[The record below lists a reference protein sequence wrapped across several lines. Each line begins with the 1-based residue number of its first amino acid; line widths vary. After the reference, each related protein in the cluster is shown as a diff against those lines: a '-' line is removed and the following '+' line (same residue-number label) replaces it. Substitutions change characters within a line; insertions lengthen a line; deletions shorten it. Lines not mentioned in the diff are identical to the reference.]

1 MAKDI
6 HKMLG
11 EERIGRLL
19 LSLSLPATIGM
30 LVQAMYN
37 FVDTIYVGRGVG
49 SMGIAGISISFPV
62 QIFVMAFAQMFGIG
76 GASVI
81 SRALG
86 EKNHEKARRAAGNV
100 MAFSIAFGL
109 AMTLLGYFFIDQLL
123 IMLGASEAIIP
134 YAREYLSIILL
145 GSAFFSFGMAMS
157 HVIRAEGKPK
167 IAMAAMLISA
177 VLNIILDPIFIFTLN
192 MGIRGAALATVLSQA
207 ITSIYILFY
216 FTSGKSLLRISLASL
231 IPEWTILKETV
242 SVGLSAFSRQ
252 VAGSVLAVVMN
263 NSLVFYGGDIAVAVY
278 GIINRLLMVFIMPMF
293 GVNQGFLPI
302 VGYNYGAKKMRR
314 ARESV
319 KLASAVTTL
328 IALFSA
334 IIMFFFARQLISI
347 FSDEIELIEP
357 TISALRIVI
366 LAIPTIGIQVIA
378 SGMFQALGK
387 AIPALF
393 LSLLRQIIIL
403 IPLILVIPRF
413 LGINGIWISFPLAD
427 LIAFAISLVFYLR
440 ELKTFRSSE
449 LSAEVGTTDVA

>member
-11 EERIGRLL
+11 EQKIGRLL

-37 FVDTIYVGRGVG
+37 FVDTIFVGRGVG
-49 SMGIAGISISFPV
+49 SMGIAGISISLPV

-86 EKNHEKARRAAGNV
+86 EKNHEKAKRAAGNV

-109 AMTLLGYFFIDQLL
+109 AMTLLGYFFLDRLL
-123 IMLGASEAIIP
+123 IMLGASEAITP
-134 YAREYLSIILL
+134 YAREYLGIILL
-145 GSAFFSFGMAMS
+145 GSVFFSFGMAMN
-157 HVIRAEGKPK
+157 HVVRAEGKPK

-177 VLNIILDPIFIFTLN
+177 VLNIILDPIFIFSLN
-192 MGIRGAALATVLSQA
+192 MGIWGAALATVLSQA
-207 ITSIYILFY
+207 ATSIYVLFY
-216 FTSGKSLLRISLASL
+216 FLSGKSLLRVSLRSL
-231 IPEWTILKETV
+231 IPEWKIMRETV

-252 VAGSVLAVVMN
+252 VAGSLLAVVLN

-278 GIINRLLMVFIMPMF
+278 GVINRLLMVFIMPMF

-302 VGYNYGAKKMRR
+302 VGYNYGARKMRR

-319 KLASAVTTL
+319 KLASTVTTL

-334 IIMFFFARQLISI
+334 IIMFLFARQLISI
-347 FSDEIELIEP
+347 FTDETELIEP
-357 TISALRIVI
+357 AIFALRIVI
-366 LAIPTIGIQVIA
+366 LAIPTIGVQVIA

-387 AIPALF
+387 AVPALF

-403 IPLILVIPRF
+403 IPLILVVPRF
-413 LGINGIWISFPLAD
+413 LGIDGIWISFPLAD
-427 LIAFAISLVFYLR
+427 LISFAISVVFYLR
-440 ELKTFRSSE
+440 ELKIFRSSE
-449 LSAEVGTTDVA
+449 LDVKAGTTDVA

>member
-11 EERIGRLL
+11 EEKIGRLL

-37 FVDTIYVGRGVG
+37 FVDTIFVGKGVG
-49 SMGIAGISISFPV
+49 SMGIAGISISLPV

-81 SRALG
+81 SRSLG
-86 EKNHEKARRAAGNV
+86 ERDHKKARRAAGNV
-100 MAFSIAFGL
+100 MVFSVAFGL
-109 AMTLLGYFFIDQLL
+109 VMTLLGQFFLDQLL

-134 YAREYLSIILL
+134 YAREYLGIILL
-145 GSAFFSFGMAMS
+145 GSAFFSFGMAMN
-157 HVIRAEGKPK
+157 HVVRAEGKPK

-177 VLNIILDPIFIFTLN
+177 VLNIILDPIFIFSLN
-192 MGIRGAALATVLSQA
+192 LGIWGAALATVLSQA
-207 ITSIYILFY
+207 ATSIYVLFY
-216 FTSGKSLLRISLASL
+216 FLSGKSLLRISLRSL
-231 IPEWTILKETV
+231 IPEWRIMRETV

-252 VAGSVLAVVMN
+252 VAGSLLAVVLN

-278 GIINRLLMVFIMPMF
+278 GVINRLLMVFIMPMF

-302 VGYNYGAKKMRR
+302 VGYNYGARKMRR

-319 KLASAVTTL
+319 KLASAVTTM
-328 IALFSA
+328 IALFSS
-334 IIMFFFARQLISI
+334 IVMFLFARQLISI
-347 FSDEIELIEP
+347 FTDETELIES
-357 TISALRIVI
+357 TIYALRIVI
-366 LAIPTIGIQVIA
+366 LATPTIGVQVIA

-387 AIPALF
+387 ALPALF

-440 ELKTFRSSE
+440 ELKIFRSGE
-449 LSAEVGTTDVA
+449 LNVEEE

>member
-37 FVDTIYVGRGVG
+37 FVDTIFVGRGVG
-49 SMGIAGISISFPV
+49 SMGIAGISISLPV

-86 EKNHEKARRAAGNV
+86 ERDHEKARRAAGNV
-100 MAFSIAFGL
+100 MVFSLAFGL
-109 AMTLLGYFFIDQLL
+109 VMTLLGQFFLDQLL

-134 YAREYLSIILL
+134 YAREYLGIILL
-145 GSAFFSFGMAMS
+145 GSAFFSFGMAMN
-157 HVIRAEGKPK
+157 HVVRAEGKPK

-177 VLNIILDPIFIFTLN
+177 VLNIILDPIFIFSLN
-192 MGIRGAALATVLSQA
+192 MGIWGAALATVLSQA
-207 ITSIYILFY
+207 ATSIYVLFY
-216 FTSGKSLLRISLASL
+216 FLSGKSLLRISLRSL
-231 IPEWTILKETV
+231 IPEWRIMRETV

-252 VAGSVLAVVMN
+252 VAGSLLAVVLN

-278 GIINRLLMVFIMPMF
+278 GVINRLLMVFIMPMF

-302 VGYNYGAKKMRR
+302 VGYNYGARKMRR

-319 KLASAVTTL
+319 KLASAVTTM
-328 IALFSA
+328 IALFSS
-334 IIMFFFARQLISI
+334 IVMFLFARQLISI
-347 FSDEIELIEP
+347 FTDETELIES
-357 TISALRIVI
+357 TIYALRIVI
-366 LAIPTIGIQVIA
+366 LATPTIGVQVIA

-387 AIPALF
+387 ALPALF

-440 ELKTFRSSE
+440 ELKIFHSGE
-449 LSAEVGTTDVA
+449 LNVEEE

>member
-11 EERIGRLL
+11 EEKIGRLL
-19 LSLSLPATIGM
+19 LNLSLPATIGM

-37 FVDTIYVGRGVG
+37 FVDTIFVGKGVG
-49 SMGIAGISISFPV
+49 SMGIAGISISLPV

-81 SRALG
+81 SRSLG
-86 EKNHEKARRAAGNV
+86 ERDHKKARRAAGNV
-100 MAFSIAFGL
+100 MVFSVAFGL
-109 AMTLLGYFFIDQLL
+109 VMTLLGQFFLDQLL

-134 YAREYLSIILL
+134 YAREYLGIILL
-145 GSAFFSFGMAMS
+145 GSAFFSFGMAMN
-157 HVIRAEGKPK
+157 HVVRAEGKPK

-177 VLNIILDPIFIFTLN
+177 ILNIILDPIFIFSLN
-192 MGIRGAALATVLSQA
+192 LGIWGAALATVLSQA
-207 ITSIYILFY
+207 ATSIYVLFY
-216 FTSGKSLLRISLASL
+216 FLSGKSLLRISLRSL
-231 IPEWTILKETV
+231 IPEWRIMRETV

-252 VAGSVLAVVMN
+252 VAGSLLAVVLN

-278 GIINRLLMVFIMPMF
+278 GVINRLLMVFIMPMF

-302 VGYNYGAKKMRR
+302 VGYNYGARKMRR

-319 KLASAVTTL
+319 KLASAVTTV
-328 IALFSA
+328 IALFSS
-334 IIMFFFARQLISI
+334 IVMFLFARQLISI
-347 FSDEIELIEP
+347 FTDETELIES
-357 TISALRIVI
+357 TIYALRIVI
-366 LAIPTIGIQVIA
+366 LATPTIGVQVIA

-387 AIPALF
+387 ALPALF

-440 ELKTFRSSE
+440 ELKIFRSGE
-449 LSAEVGTTDVA
+449 LNVEEE

>member
-319 KLASAVTTL
+319 KLASTVTTL

-347 FSDEIELIEP
+347 FTDEIELIEP

-440 ELKTFRSSE
+440 ELKIFRSSE
-449 LSAEVGTTDVA
+449 LSAEAGTTDVA

>member
-123 IMLGASEAIIP
+123 ILLGASEAIIP

-216 FTSGKSLLRISLASL
+216 FISGKSLLRISLASL
-231 IPEWTILKETV
+231 LPEWTILKGTV

-252 VAGSVLAVVMN
+252 VAGSLLAVVLN

-278 GIINRLLMVFIMPMF
+278 GVINRLLMVFIMPMF

-347 FSDEIELIEP
+347 FTDEIELIEP

-440 ELKTFRSSE
+440 ELKIFRSSE
-449 LSAEVGTTDVA
+449 LSAEAGTTDVA

>member
-11 EERIGRLL
+11 EEKIGRLL
-19 LSLSLPATIGM
+19 LNLSLPATIGM

-37 FVDTIYVGRGVG
+37 FVDTIFVGKGVG
-49 SMGIAGISISFPV
+49 SMGIAGISISLPV

-81 SRALG
+81 SRSLG
-86 EKNHEKARRAAGNV
+86 ERDHKKARRAAGNV
-100 MAFSIAFGL
+100 MVFSVAFGL
-109 AMTLLGYFFIDQLL
+109 VMTLLGQFFLDQLL

-134 YAREYLSIILL
+134 YAREYLGIILL
-145 GSAFFSFGMAMS
+145 GSAFFSFGMAMN
-157 HVIRAEGKPK
+157 HVVRAEGKPK

-177 VLNIILDPIFIFTLN
+177 ILNIILDPIFIFSLN
-192 MGIRGAALATVLSQA
+192 LGIWGAALATVLSQA
-207 ITSIYILFY
+207 ATSIYVLFY
-216 FTSGKSLLRISLASL
+216 FLSGKSLLRISLRSL
-231 IPEWTILKETV
+231 IPEWRIMRETV

-252 VAGSVLAVVMN
+252 VAGSLLAVVLN

-278 GIINRLLMVFIMPMF
+278 GVINRLLMVFIMPMF

-302 VGYNYGAKKMRR
+302 VGYNYGARKMRR

-319 KLASAVTTL
+319 KLASAVTTM
-328 IALFSA
+328 IALFSS
-334 IIMFFFARQLISI
+334 IVMFLFARQLISI
-347 FSDEIELIEP
+347 FTDETELIES
-357 TISALRIVI
+357 TIYALRIVI
-366 LAIPTIGIQVIA
+366 LATPTIGVQVIA

-387 AIPALF
+387 ALPALF

-440 ELKTFRSSE
+440 ELKIFRSGE
-449 LSAEVGTTDVA
+449 LNVEEE

>member
-11 EERIGRLL
+11 EEKIGRLL
-19 LSLSLPATIGM
+19 LNLSLPATIGM

-37 FVDTIYVGRGVG
+37 FVDTIFVGRGVG
-49 SMGIAGISISFPV
+49 SMGIAGISISLPV

-81 SRALG
+81 SRSLG
-86 EKNHEKARRAAGNV
+86 ERDHKKARRAAGNV
-100 MAFSIAFGL
+100 MVFSVAFGL
-109 AMTLLGYFFIDQLL
+109 VMTLLGQFFLDQLL

-134 YAREYLSIILL
+134 YAREYLGIILL
-145 GSAFFSFGMAMS
+145 GSAFFSFGMAMN
-157 HVIRAEGKPK
+157 HVVRAEGKPK

-177 VLNIILDPIFIFTLN
+177 VLNIILDPIFIFSLN
-192 MGIRGAALATVLSQA
+192 MGIWGAALATVLSQA
-207 ITSIYILFY
+207 ATSIYVLFY
-216 FTSGKSLLRISLASL
+216 FLSGKSLLRVSLRSL
-231 IPEWTILKETV
+231 IPEWRIMRETV

-252 VAGSVLAVVMN
+252 VAGSLLAVVLN

-278 GIINRLLMVFIMPMF
+278 GVINRLLMVFIMPMF

-302 VGYNYGAKKMRR
+302 VGYNYGARKMRR

-319 KLASAVTTL
+319 KLASAVTTV
-328 IALFSA
+328 IALFSS
-334 IIMFFFARQLISI
+334 IVMFLFARQLISI
-347 FSDEIELIEP
+347 FTDETELIES
-357 TISALRIVI
+357 TIYALRIVI
-366 LAIPTIGIQVIA
+366 LATPTIGVQVIA

-387 AIPALF
+387 ALPALF

-440 ELKTFRSSE
+440 ELKIFRSGE
-449 LSAEVGTTDVA
+449 LNVEEE

>member
-1 MAKDI
+1 MERDI

-11 EERIGRLL
+11 EEKIGRLL

-37 FVDTIYVGRGVG
+37 FVDTIFVGRGVG

-123 IMLGASEAIIP
+123 IMLGASETIIP
-134 YAREYLSIILL
+134 YAREYLGIILL

-177 VLNIILDPIFIFTLN
+177 VLNIVLDLIFIFTLN

-207 ITSIYILFY
+207 ITSVYILFY
-216 FTSGKSLLRISLASL
+216 FTSGKSLLRVSLASL
-231 IPEWTILKETV
+231 LPEWRILKETV

-252 VAGSVLAVVMN
+252 VAGSLLAVVLN
-263 NSLVFYGGDIAVAVY
+263 NSLVFYGGDIAVAVF
-278 GIINRLLMVFIMPMF
+278 GVINRLLMVFIMPMF

-328 IALFSA
+328 IALFST

-347 FSDEIELIEP
+347 FTDEIELIEP
-357 TISALRIVI
+357 TIFALRIVV

-413 LGINGIWISFPLAD
+413 LGINGIWMSFPLAD

-440 ELKTFRSSE
+440 ELKIFRSSE
-449 LSAEVGTTDVA
+449 LSVEAGTTDVA

>member
-11 EERIGRLL
+11 EEKIGRLL
-19 LSLSLPATIGM
+19 LNLSLPATIGM

-37 FVDTIYVGRGVG
+37 FVDTIFVGKGVG
-49 SMGIAGISISFPV
+49 SMGIAGISISLPV

-81 SRALG
+81 SRSLG
-86 EKNHEKARRAAGNV
+86 ERDHKKARRAAGNV
-100 MAFSIAFGL
+100 MVFSVAFGL
-109 AMTLLGYFFIDQLL
+109 VMTLLGQFFLDQLL

-134 YAREYLSIILL
+134 YAREYLGIILL
-145 GSAFFSFGMAMS
+145 GSAFFSFGMAMN
-157 HVIRAEGKPK
+157 HVVRAEGKPK

-177 VLNIILDPIFIFTLN
+177 VLNIILDPIFIFSLN
-192 MGIRGAALATVLSQA
+192 LGIWGAALATVLSQA
-207 ITSIYILFY
+207 ATSIYVLFY
-216 FTSGKSLLRISLASL
+216 FLSGKSLLRVSLRSL
-231 IPEWTILKETV
+231 IPEWRIMRETV

-252 VAGSVLAVVMN
+252 VAGSLLAVVLN

-278 GIINRLLMVFIMPMF
+278 GVINRLLMVFIMPMF

-302 VGYNYGAKKMRR
+302 VGYNYGARKMRR

-319 KLASAVTTL
+319 KLASAVTTV
-328 IALFSA
+328 IALFSS
-334 IIMFFFARQLISI
+334 IVMFLFARQLISI
-347 FSDEIELIEP
+347 FTDETELIES
-357 TISALRIVI
+357 TIYALRIVI
-366 LAIPTIGIQVIA
+366 LATPTIGVQVIA

-387 AIPALF
+387 ALPALF

-440 ELKTFRSSE
+440 ELKIFRSGE
-449 LSAEVGTTDVA
+449 LNVEEE

>member
-37 FVDTIYVGRGVG
+37 FVDTIFVGRGVG

-86 EKNHEKARRAAGNV
+86 EKNQEKAKRAAGNV

-109 AMTLLGYFFIDQLL
+109 AMTLLGYFFLDQLL

-134 YAREYLSIILL
+134 YAREYLGIILL
-145 GSAFFSFGMAMS
+145 GSAFFSFGMAMN
-157 HVIRAEGKPK
+157 HVVRAEGKPK

-177 VLNIILDPIFIFTLN
+177 VLNIILDPIFIFSLN
-192 MGIRGAALATVLSQA
+192 MGTRGAALATVLSQA
-207 ITSIYILFY
+207 ITSIYILIY
-216 FTSGKSLLRISLASL
+216 FTSGKSLLRVSLRSL
-231 IPEWTILKETV
+231 IPEWRIMRETV

-252 VAGSVLAVVMN
+252 VAGSLLAVVLN
-263 NSLVFYGGDIAVAVY
+263 NSLAFYGGDIAVAVF
-278 GIINRLLMVFIMPMF
+278 GVINRLLMVFIMPMF

-302 VGYNYGAKKMRR
+302 VGYNYGARKMRR

-319 KLASAVTTL
+319 KLASTVTTL

-334 IIMFFFARQLISI
+334 IIMFLFARQLISI
-347 FSDEIELIEP
+347 FTDETELIEP
-357 TISALRIVI
+357 AIFALKIVI

-440 ELKTFRSSE
+440 ELKIFRSSE
-449 LSAEVGTTDVA
+449 LEVEEGATDIA

>member
-11 EERIGRLL
+11 EEKIGRLL

-37 FVDTIYVGRGVG
+37 FVDTIFVGRGVG
-49 SMGIAGISISFPV
+49 SMGIAGISISLPV

-86 EKNHEKARRAAGNV
+86 ERDHEKARRAAGNV
-100 MAFSIAFGL
+100 MVFSVAFGL
-109 AMTLLGYFFIDQLL
+109 VMTLLGQFFLDQLL

-134 YAREYLSIILL
+134 YAREYLGIILL
-145 GSAFFSFGMAMS
+145 GSAFFSFGMAMN
-157 HVIRAEGKPK
+157 HVVRAEGKPK

-177 VLNIILDPIFIFTLN
+177 VLNIILDPIFIFSLN
-192 MGIRGAALATVLSQA
+192 LGIWGAALATVLSQA
-207 ITSIYILFY
+207 ATSIYVLFY
-216 FTSGKSLLRISLASL
+216 FLSGKSLLRISLRSL
-231 IPEWTILKETV
+231 IPEWRIMRETV

-252 VAGSVLAVVMN
+252 VAGSLLAVVLN

-278 GIINRLLMVFIMPMF
+278 GVINRLLMVFIMPMF

-302 VGYNYGAKKMRR
+302 VGYNYGARKMRR

-319 KLASAVTTL
+319 KLASAVTTM
-328 IALFSA
+328 IALFSS
-334 IIMFFFARQLISI
+334 IVMFLFARQLISI
-347 FSDEIELIEP
+347 FTDETELIES
-357 TISALRIVI
+357 TIYALRIVI
-366 LAIPTIGIQVIA
+366 LATPTIGVQVIA

-387 AIPALF
+387 ALPALF

-440 ELKTFRSSE
+440 ELKIFHSGE
-449 LSAEVGTTDVA
+449 LNVEEE

>member
-11 EERIGRLL
+11 EEKIGRLL

-37 FVDTIYVGRGVG
+37 FVDTIFVGKGVG
-49 SMGIAGISISFPV
+49 SMGIAGISIALPV

-86 EKNHEKARRAAGNV
+86 ERDHEKARRAAGNV
-100 MAFSIAFGL
+100 MVFSLAFGL
-109 AMTLLGYFFIDQLL
+109 VMTLLGQFFLDQLL

-134 YAREYLSIILL
+134 YAREYLGIILL
-145 GSAFFSFGMAMS
+145 GSAFFSFGMAMN
-157 HVIRAEGKPK
+157 HVVRAEGKPK

-177 VLNIILDPIFIFTLN
+177 VLNIILDPIFIFSLN

-207 ITSIYILFY
+207 ATSIYVLFY
-216 FTSGKSLLRISLASL
+216 FLSGKSLLRVSLRSL
-231 IPEWTILKETV
+231 IPEWRIMRETV

-252 VAGSVLAVVMN
+252 VAGSVLAVVLN

-278 GIINRLLMVFIMPMF
+278 GVINRLLMVFIMPMF

-302 VGYNYGAKKMRR
+302 VGYNYGARKMRR

-319 KLASAVTTL
+319 KLASAVTTM
-328 IALFSA
+328 IALFSS
-334 IIMFFFARQLISI
+334 IVMFLFARQLISI
-347 FSDEIELIEP
+347 FTDETELIES
-357 TISALRIVI
+357 TIYALRIVI
-366 LAIPTIGIQVIA
+366 LATPTIGVQVIA

-387 AIPALF
+387 ALPALF

-440 ELKTFRSSE
+440 ELKIFRSGE
-449 LSAEVGTTDVA
+449 LNVEEE

>member
-1 MAKDI
+1 
-6 HKMLG
+6 
-11 EERIGRLL
+11 
-19 LSLSLPATIGM
+19 M

>member
-11 EERIGRLL
+11 EEKIGRLL

-37 FVDTIYVGRGVG
+37 FVDTIFVGRGVG
-49 SMGIAGISISFPV
+49 SMGIAGISISLPV

-81 SRALG
+81 SRSLG
-86 EKNHEKARRAAGNV
+86 ERDHKKARRAAGNV
-100 MAFSIAFGL
+100 MVFSVAFGL
-109 AMTLLGYFFIDQLL
+109 VMTLLGQFFLDQLL
-123 IMLGASEAIIP
+123 IVLGASEAIIP

-145 GSAFFSFGMAMS
+145 GSAFFSFGMAMN
-157 HVIRAEGKPK
+157 HVVRAEGKPK

-177 VLNIILDPIFIFTLN
+177 VLNIILDPIFIFSLN
-192 MGIRGAALATVLSQA
+192 LGIWGAALATVLSQA
-207 ITSIYILFY
+207 ATSIYVLFY
-216 FTSGKSLLRISLASL
+216 FLSGKSLLRVSLRSL
-231 IPEWTILKETV
+231 IPEWRIMRETV

-252 VAGSVLAVVMN
+252 VAGSLLAVVLN

-278 GIINRLLMVFIMPMF
+278 GVINRLLMVFIMPMF

-302 VGYNYGAKKMRR
+302 VGYNYGARKMRR

-319 KLASAVTTL
+319 KLASAVTTV
-328 IALFSA
+328 IALFSS
-334 IIMFFFARQLISI
+334 IVMFLFARQLISI
-347 FSDEIELIEP
+347 FTDETELIES
-357 TISALRIVI
+357 TIYALRIVI
-366 LAIPTIGIQVIA
+366 LATPTIGVQVIA

-387 AIPALF
+387 ALPALF

-440 ELKTFRSSE
+440 ELKIFRSGE
-449 LSAEVGTTDVA
+449 LNVEEE

>member
-11 EERIGRLL
+11 EEKIGRLL

-37 FVDTIYVGRGVG
+37 FVDTIFVGKGVG
-49 SMGIAGISISFPV
+49 SMGIAGISISLPV

-81 SRALG
+81 SRSLG
-86 EKNHEKARRAAGNV
+86 ERDHEKARRAAGNV
-100 MAFSIAFGL
+100 MVFSVAFGL
-109 AMTLLGYFFIDQLL
+109 VMTLLGQFFLDQLL

-134 YAREYLSIILL
+134 YAREYLGIILL
-145 GSAFFSFGMAMS
+145 GSAFFSFGMAMN
-157 HVIRAEGKPK
+157 HVVRAEGKPK

-177 VLNIILDPIFIFTLN
+177 VLNIILDPIFIFSLN
-192 MGIRGAALATVLSQA
+192 LGIWGAALATVLSQA
-207 ITSIYILFY
+207 ATSIYVLFY
-216 FTSGKSLLRISLASL
+216 FLSGKSLLRVSLRSL
-231 IPEWTILKETV
+231 IPEWRIMRETV

-252 VAGSVLAVVMN
+252 VAGSLLAVVLN

-278 GIINRLLMVFIMPMF
+278 GVINRLLMVFIMPMF

-302 VGYNYGAKKMRR
+302 VGYNYGARKMRR

-319 KLASAVTTL
+319 KLASAVTTM
-328 IALFSA
+328 IALFSS
-334 IIMFFFARQLISI
+334 IVMFLFARQLISI
-347 FSDEIELIEP
+347 FTDETELIES
-357 TISALRIVI
+357 TIYALRIVI
-366 LAIPTIGIQVIA
+366 LATPTIGVQVIA

-387 AIPALF
+387 ALPALF

-440 ELKTFRSSE
+440 ELKIFRSGE
-449 LSAEVGTTDVA
+449 LNVEEE

>member
-37 FVDTIYVGRGVG
+37 FVDTIFVGRGVG
-49 SMGIAGISISFPV
+49 SMGIAGISISLPV

-81 SRALG
+81 SRSLG
-86 EKNHEKARRAAGNV
+86 ERDHKKARRAAGNV
-100 MAFSIAFGL
+100 MVFSVAFGL
-109 AMTLLGYFFIDQLL
+109 VMTLLGQFFLDQLL

-134 YAREYLSIILL
+134 YAREYLGIILL
-145 GSAFFSFGMAMS
+145 GSAFFSFGMAMN
-157 HVIRAEGKPK
+157 HVVRAEGKPK

-177 VLNIILDPIFIFTLN
+177 VLNIILDPIFIFSLN
-192 MGIRGAALATVLSQA
+192 LGIWGAALATVLSQA
-207 ITSIYILFY
+207 ATSIYVLFY
-216 FTSGKSLLRISLASL
+216 FLSGKSLLRISLRSL
-231 IPEWTILKETV
+231 IPEWRIMRETV

-252 VAGSVLAVVMN
+252 VAGSLLAVVLN

-278 GIINRLLMVFIMPMF
+278 GVINRLLMVFIMPMF

-302 VGYNYGAKKMRR
+302 VGYNYGARKMRR

-319 KLASAVTTL
+319 KLASAVTTV
-328 IALFSA
+328 IALFSS
-334 IIMFFFARQLISI
+334 IVMFLFARQLISI
-347 FSDEIELIEP
+347 FTDETELIES
-357 TISALRIVI
+357 TIYALRIVI
-366 LAIPTIGIQVIA
+366 LATPTIGVQVIA

-387 AIPALF
+387 ALPALF

-440 ELKTFRSSE
+440 ELKIFRSGE
-449 LSAEVGTTDVA
+449 LNVEEE

>member
-1 MAKDI
+1 
-6 HKMLG
+6 
-11 EERIGRLL
+11 
-19 LSLSLPATIGM
+19 M
-30 LVQAMYN
+30 LVQSMYN
-37 FVDTIYVGRGVG
+37 FVDTIFVGRGVG

-86 EKNHEKARRAAGNV
+86 EKNHEKAKRAAGNV
-100 MAFSIAFGL
+100 MAFSIAFGF

-123 IMLGASEAIIP
+123 IMLGASEAIMP
-134 YAREYLSIILL
+134 FARDYLGIILL

-157 HVIRAEGKPK
+157 HVVRAEGKPK

-192 MGIRGAALATVLSQA
+192 MGIRGAALATVLAQA

-216 FTSGKSLLRISLASL
+216 FTGGKSLLRVSLASL
-231 IPEWTILKETV
+231 LPEWRILKETV

-252 VAGSVLAVVMN
+252 VAGSLLAVVLN
-263 NSLVFYGGDIAVAVY
+263 NSLVFYGGDIAVAVF
-278 GIINRLLMVFIMPMF
+278 GVINRLMMVFIMPMF

-302 VGYNYGAKKMRR
+302 VGYNYGAGKMKR

-319 KLASAVTTL
+319 KLASTVTTL
-328 IALFSA
+328 IALFST
-334 IIMFFFARQLISI
+334 IVMFLFARQLIGI
-347 FSDEIELIEP
+347 FTSEAELIEP
-357 TISALRIVI
+357 AIFALRIVI

-403 IPLILVIPRF
+403 VPLILVIPRF

-427 LIAFAISLVFYLR
+427 LIAFGISLVFYLR
-440 ELKTFRSSE
+440 ELKIFRSSE
-449 LSAEVGTTDVA
+449 LKLEDGATDVA

>member
-1 MAKDI
+1 MERDI

-11 EERIGRLL
+11 EEKIGRLL

-37 FVDTIYVGRGVG
+37 FVDTIFVGRGVG

-86 EKNHEKARRAAGNV
+86 EKNHEKARHAAGNV
-100 MAFSIAFGL
+100 KAFSIAFGL

-123 IMLGASEAIIP
+123 IMLGASETIIP
-134 YAREYLSIILL
+134 YAREYLGIILL

-207 ITSIYILFY
+207 ITSVYILFY
-216 FTSGKSLLRISLASL
+216 FTSGKSLLRVSLASL
-231 IPEWTILKETV
+231 LPEWRILKETV

-252 VAGSVLAVVMN
+252 VAGSLLAVVLN
-263 NSLVFYGGDIAVAVY
+263 NSLVFYGGDIAVAVF
-278 GIINRLLMVFIMPMF
+278 GVINRLLMVFIMPMF

-328 IALFSA
+328 IALFST
-334 IIMFFFARQLISI
+334 IITFFFARQLISI
-347 FSDEIELIEP
+347 FTDEIELIEP
-357 TISALRIVI
+357 TIFALRIVV

-413 LGINGIWISFPLAD
+413 LGINGIWMSFPLAD

-440 ELKTFRSSE
+440 ELKIFRSSE
-449 LSAEVGTTDVA
+449 LSVEAGTTDVA

>member
-11 EERIGRLL
+11 EQKIGRLL

-37 FVDTIYVGRGVG
+37 FVDTIFVGRGVG
-49 SMGIAGISISFPV
+49 SMGIAGISISLPV

-86 EKNHEKARRAAGNV
+86 EKNHEKAKRAAGNV

-109 AMTLLGYFFIDQLL
+109 AMTLLGYFFLDRLL

-134 YAREYLSIILL
+134 YAREYLGIILF
-145 GSAFFSFGMAMS
+145 GSVFFSFGMAMN
-157 HVIRAEGKPK
+157 HVVRAEGKPK

-177 VLNIILDPIFIFTLN
+177 VLNIILDPIFIFSLN
-192 MGIRGAALATVLSQA
+192 MGIWGAALATVLSQA
-207 ITSIYILFY
+207 ATSIYVLFY
-216 FTSGKSLLRISLASL
+216 FLSGKSLLRVSLRSL
-231 IPEWTILKETV
+231 IPEWKIMRETV

-252 VAGSVLAVVMN
+252 VAGSLLAVVLN

-278 GIINRLLMVFIMPMF
+278 GVINRLLMVFIMPMF

-302 VGYNYGAKKMRR
+302 VGYNYGARKMRR

-319 KLASAVTTL
+319 KLASTVTTL

-334 IIMFFFARQLISI
+334 IIMFLFARQLISI
-347 FSDEIELIEP
+347 FTDETELIEP
-357 TISALRIVI
+357 AIFALRIVI
-366 LAIPTIGIQVIA
+366 LAIPTIGVQVIA

-387 AIPALF
+387 AVPALF

-403 IPLILVIPRF
+403 IPLILVVPRF
-413 LGINGIWISFPLAD
+413 LGIDGIWISFPLAD
-427 LIAFAISLVFYLR
+427 LISFAISVVFYLR
-440 ELKTFRSSE
+440 ELKIFRSSE
-449 LSAEVGTTDVA
+449 LDVKAGTTDVA

>member
-11 EERIGRLL
+11 EQKIGRLL

-37 FVDTIYVGRGVG
+37 FVDTIFVGRGVG
-49 SMGIAGISISFPV
+49 SMGIAGISISLPV

-86 EKNHEKARRAAGNV
+86 EKNHEKAKRAAGNV

-109 AMTLLGYFFIDQLL
+109 AMTLLGYFFLDRLL
-123 IMLGASEAIIP
+123 IMLGASEAITP
-134 YAREYLSIILL
+134 YAREYLGIILL
-145 GSAFFSFGMAMS
+145 GSVFFSFGMAMN
-157 HVIRAEGKPK
+157 HVVRAEGKPK

-177 VLNIILDPIFIFTLN
+177 VLNIILDPIFIFSLN
-192 MGIRGAALATVLSQA
+192 MGIWGAALATVLSQA
-207 ITSIYILFY
+207 ATSIYVLFY
-216 FTSGKSLLRISLASL
+216 FLSGKSLLRVSLRSL
-231 IPEWTILKETV
+231 IPEWKIMRETV

-252 VAGSVLAVVMN
+252 VAGSLLAVVLN

-278 GIINRLLMVFIMPMF
+278 GVINRLLMVFIMPMF

-302 VGYNYGAKKMRR
+302 VGYNYGARKMRR

-319 KLASAVTTL
+319 KLASTVTTL

-334 IIMFFFARQLISI
+334 IIMFLFARQLISI
-347 FSDEIELIEP
+347 FTDETELIEP
-357 TISALRIVI
+357 AIFALRIVI
-366 LAIPTIGIQVIA
+366 LSIPTIGVQVIA

-387 AIPALF
+387 AVPALF

-403 IPLILVIPRF
+403 IPLILVVPRF
-413 LGINGIWISFPLAD
+413 LGIDGIWISFPLAD
-427 LIAFAISLVFYLR
+427 LISFAISLVFYLR
-440 ELKTFRSSE
+440 ELKIFRSSE
-449 LSAEVGTTDVA
+449 LDVKAGTTDVA

>member
-37 FVDTIYVGRGVG
+37 FVDTIFVGRGVG
-49 SMGIAGISISFPV
+49 SMGIAGISISLPV

-81 SRALG
+81 SRSLG
-86 EKNHEKARRAAGNV
+86 ERDHKKARRAAGNV
-100 MAFSIAFGL
+100 MVFSVAFGL
-109 AMTLLGYFFIDQLL
+109 VMTLLGQFFLDQLL

-134 YAREYLSIILL
+134 YAREYLGIILL
-145 GSAFFSFGMAMS
+145 GSAFFSFGMAMN
-157 HVIRAEGKPK
+157 HVVRAEGKPK

-177 VLNIILDPIFIFTLN
+177 VLNIILDPIFIFSLN
-192 MGIRGAALATVLSQA
+192 LGIWGAALATVLSQA
-207 ITSIYILFY
+207 ATSIYVLFY
-216 FTSGKSLLRISLASL
+216 FLSGKSLLRVSLRSL
-231 IPEWTILKETV
+231 IPEWRIMRETV

-252 VAGSVLAVVMN
+252 VAGSVLAVVLN

-278 GIINRLLMVFIMPMF
+278 GVINRLLMVFIMPMF

-302 VGYNYGAKKMRR
+302 VGYNYGARKMRR

-319 KLASAVTTL
+319 KLASAVTTV
-328 IALFSA
+328 IALFSS
-334 IIMFFFARQLISI
+334 IVMFLFARQLISI
-347 FSDEIELIEP
+347 FTDETELIES
-357 TISALRIVI
+357 TIYALRIVI
-366 LAIPTIGIQVIA
+366 LATPTIGVQVIA

-387 AIPALF
+387 ALPALF

-440 ELKTFRSSE
+440 ELKIFRSGE
-449 LSAEVGTTDVA
+449 LNVEEE

>member
-1 MAKDI
+1 
-6 HKMLG
+6 
-11 EERIGRLL
+11 
-19 LSLSLPATIGM
+19 
-30 LVQAMYN
+30 
-37 FVDTIYVGRGVG
+37 
-49 SMGIAGISISFPV
+49 
-62 QIFVMAFAQMFGIG
+62 
-76 GASVI
+76 
-81 SRALG
+81 
-86 EKNHEKARRAAGNV
+86 
-100 MAFSIAFGL
+100 
-109 AMTLLGYFFIDQLL
+109 
-123 IMLGASEAIIP
+123 
-134 YAREYLSIILL
+134 
-145 GSAFFSFGMAMS
+145 MAMS

>member
-37 FVDTIYVGRGVG
+37 FVDTIFVGRGVG
-49 SMGIAGISISFPV
+49 SMGIAGISISLPV

-81 SRALG
+81 SRSLG
-86 EKNHEKARRAAGNV
+86 ERDHKKARRAAGNV
-100 MAFSIAFGL
+100 MVFSVAFGL
-109 AMTLLGYFFIDQLL
+109 VMTLLGQFFLDQLL

-134 YAREYLSIILL
+134 YAREYLGIILF
-145 GSAFFSFGMAMS
+145 GSVFFSFGMAMN
-157 HVIRAEGKPK
+157 HVVRAEGKPK

-177 VLNIILDPIFIFTLN
+177 VLNIILDPIFIFSLN
-192 MGIRGAALATVLSQA
+192 MGIWGAALATVLSQA
-207 ITSIYILFY
+207 ATSIYVLFY
-216 FTSGKSLLRISLASL
+216 FLSGRSLLRVSLRSL
-231 IPEWTILKETV
+231 IPEWRIMRETV

-252 VAGSVLAVVMN
+252 VAGSVLAVVLN

-278 GIINRLLMVFIMPMF
+278 GVINRLLMVFIMPMF

-302 VGYNYGAKKMRR
+302 VGYNYGARKMRR

-319 KLASAVTTL
+319 KLASAVTTM
-328 IALFSA
+328 IALFSS
-334 IIMFFFARQLISI
+334 IVMFLFARQLISI
-347 FSDEIELIEP
+347 FTDETELIES
-357 TISALRIVI
+357 TIYALRIVI
-366 LAIPTIGIQVIA
+366 LATPTIGVQVIA

-387 AIPALF
+387 ALPALF

-440 ELKTFRSSE
+440 ELKIFRSGE
-449 LSAEVGTTDVA
+449 LNVEEE

>member
-11 EERIGRLL
+11 EEKIGRLL
-19 LSLSLPATIGM
+19 LNLSLPATIGM

-37 FVDTIYVGRGVG
+37 FVDTIFVGKGVG
-49 SMGIAGISISFPV
+49 SMGIAGISISLPV

-81 SRALG
+81 SRSLG
-86 EKNHEKARRAAGNV
+86 ERDHKKARRAAGNV
-100 MAFSIAFGL
+100 MVFSVAFGL
-109 AMTLLGYFFIDQLL
+109 VMTLLGQFFLDQLL

-134 YAREYLSIILL
+134 YAREYLGIILL
-145 GSAFFSFGMAMS
+145 GSAFFSFGMAMN
-157 HVIRAEGKPK
+157 HVVRAEGKPK

-177 VLNIILDPIFIFTLN
+177 VLNIILDPIFIFSLN
-192 MGIRGAALATVLSQA
+192 LGIWGAALATVLSQA
-207 ITSIYILFY
+207 ATSIYVLFY
-216 FTSGKSLLRISLASL
+216 FLSGKSLLRVSLRSL
-231 IPEWTILKETV
+231 IPEWRIMRETV

-252 VAGSVLAVVMN
+252 VAGSLLAVVLN

-278 GIINRLLMVFIMPMF
+278 GVINRLLMVFIMPMF

-302 VGYNYGAKKMRR
+302 VGYNYGARKMRR

-319 KLASAVTTL
+319 KLASAVTTM
-328 IALFSA
+328 IALFSS
-334 IIMFFFARQLISI
+334 IVMFLFARQLISI
-347 FSDEIELIEP
+347 FTDETELIES
-357 TISALRIVI
+357 TIYALRIVI
-366 LAIPTIGIQVIA
+366 LATPTIGVQVIA

-387 AIPALF
+387 ALPALF

-440 ELKTFRSSE
+440 ELKIFRSGE
-449 LSAEVGTTDVA
+449 LNVEEE

>member
-11 EERIGRLL
+11 EQKIGRLL

-37 FVDTIYVGRGVG
+37 FVDTIFVGRGVG
-49 SMGIAGISISFPV
+49 SMGIAGISISLPV

-86 EKNHEKARRAAGNV
+86 EKNHEKAKRAAGNV

-109 AMTLLGYFFIDQLL
+109 AMTLLGYFFLDRLL
-123 IMLGASEAIIP
+123 IMLGASEAITP
-134 YAREYLSIILL
+134 YAREYLGIILL
-145 GSAFFSFGMAMS
+145 GSVFFSFGMAMN
-157 HVIRAEGKPK
+157 HVVRAEGKPK

-177 VLNIILDPIFIFTLN
+177 VLNIILDPIFIFSLN
-192 MGIRGAALATVLSQA
+192 MGIWGAALATVLSQA
-207 ITSIYILFY
+207 ATSIYVLFY
-216 FTSGKSLLRISLASL
+216 FLSGKSLLRVSLRSL
-231 IPEWTILKETV
+231 IPEWKIMRETV

-252 VAGSVLAVVMN
+252 VAGSLLAVVLN

-278 GIINRLLMVFIMPMF
+278 GVINRLLMVFIMPMF

-302 VGYNYGAKKMRR
+302 VGYNYGARKMRR

-319 KLASAVTTL
+319 KLASTVTTL

-334 IIMFFFARQLISI
+334 IIMFLFARQLISI
-347 FSDEIELIEP
+347 FTDETELIEP
-357 TISALRIVI
+357 AIFALRIVI
-366 LAIPTIGIQVIA
+366 LSIPTIGVQVIA

-387 AIPALF
+387 AVPALF

-403 IPLILVIPRF
+403 IPLILVVPRF
-413 LGINGIWISFPLAD
+413 LGIDGIWISFPLAD
-427 LIAFAISLVFYLR
+427 LISFAISVVFYLR
-440 ELKTFRSSE
+440 ELKIFRSSE
-449 LSAEVGTTDVA
+449 LDVKAGTTDVA

>member
-11 EERIGRLL
+11 EEKIGRLL
-19 LSLSLPATIGM
+19 LNLSLPATIGM

-37 FVDTIYVGRGVG
+37 FVDTIFVGKGVG
-49 SMGIAGISISFPV
+49 SMGIAGISISLPV

-81 SRALG
+81 SRSLG
-86 EKNHEKARRAAGNV
+86 ERDHKKARRAAGNV
-100 MAFSIAFGL
+100 MVFSVAFGL
-109 AMTLLGYFFIDQLL
+109 VMTLLGQFFLDQLL

-134 YAREYLSIILL
+134 YAREYLGIILL
-145 GSAFFSFGMAMS
+145 GSAFFSFGMAMN
-157 HVIRAEGKPK
+157 HVVRAEGKPK

-177 VLNIILDPIFIFTLN
+177 VLNIILDPIFIFSLN
-192 MGIRGAALATVLSQA
+192 LGIWGAALATVLSQA
-207 ITSIYILFY
+207 ATSIYVLFY
-216 FTSGKSLLRISLASL
+216 FLSGKSLLRISLRSL
-231 IPEWTILKETV
+231 IPEWRIMRETV

-252 VAGSVLAVVMN
+252 VAGSLLAVVLN

-278 GIINRLLMVFIMPMF
+278 GVINRLLMVFIMPMF

-302 VGYNYGAKKMRR
+302 VGYNYGARKMRR

-319 KLASAVTTL
+319 KLASAVTTV
-328 IALFSA
+328 IALFSS
-334 IIMFFFARQLISI
+334 IVMFLFARQLISI
-347 FSDEIELIEP
+347 FTDETELIES
-357 TISALRIVI
+357 TIYALRIVI
-366 LAIPTIGIQVIA
+366 LATPTIGVQVIA

-387 AIPALF
+387 ALPALF

-440 ELKTFRSSE
+440 ELKIFHSGE
-449 LSAEVGTTDVA
+449 LNVEEE

>member
-11 EERIGRLL
+11 EEKIGRLL

-37 FVDTIYVGRGVG
+37 FVDTIFVGKGVG
-49 SMGIAGISISFPV
+49 SMGIAGISISLPV

-81 SRALG
+81 SRSLG
-86 EKNHEKARRAAGNV
+86 ERDHEKARRAAGNV
-100 MAFSIAFGL
+100 MVFSLAFGL
-109 AMTLLGYFFIDQLL
+109 VMTLLGQFFLDQLL

-134 YAREYLSIILL
+134 YAREYLGIILL
-145 GSAFFSFGMAMS
+145 GSAFFSFGMAMN
-157 HVIRAEGKPK
+157 HVVRAEGKPK

-177 VLNIILDPIFIFTLN
+177 VLNIILDPIFIFSLN

-207 ITSIYILFY
+207 ATSIYVLFY
-216 FTSGKSLLRISLASL
+216 FLSGKSLLRVSLRSL
-231 IPEWTILKETV
+231 IPEWRIMRETV

-252 VAGSVLAVVMN
+252 VAGSLLAVVLN

-278 GIINRLLMVFIMPMF
+278 GVINRLLMVFIMPMF

-302 VGYNYGAKKMRR
+302 VGYNYGARKMRR

-319 KLASAVTTL
+319 KLASAVTTM
-328 IALFSA
+328 IALFSS
-334 IIMFFFARQLISI
+334 IVMFLFARQLISI
-347 FSDEIELIEP
+347 FTDETELIES
-357 TISALRIVI
+357 TIFALRIVI
-366 LAIPTIGIQVIA
+366 LATPTIGVQVIA

-387 AIPALF
+387 ALPALF

-440 ELKTFRSSE
+440 ELKIFRSGE
-449 LSAEVGTTDVA
+449 LNVEEE

>member
-11 EERIGRLL
+11 GQKIGRLL

-37 FVDTIYVGRGVG
+37 FVDTIFVGRGVG
-49 SMGIAGISISFPV
+49 SMGIAGISISLPV

-86 EKNHEKARRAAGNV
+86 EKNHEKAKRAAGNV

-109 AMTLLGYFFIDQLL
+109 AMTLLGYFFLDRLL
-123 IMLGASEAIIP
+123 IMLGASEAITP
-134 YAREYLSIILL
+134 YAREYLGIILL
-145 GSAFFSFGMAMS
+145 GSVFFSFGMAMN
-157 HVIRAEGKPK
+157 HVVRAEGKPK

-177 VLNIILDPIFIFTLN
+177 VLNIILDPIFIFSLN
-192 MGIRGAALATVLSQA
+192 MGIWGAALATVLSQA
-207 ITSIYILFY
+207 ATSIYVLFY
-216 FTSGKSLLRISLASL
+216 FLSGKSLLRVSLRSL
-231 IPEWTILKETV
+231 IPEWKIMRETV

-252 VAGSVLAVVMN
+252 VAGSLLAVVLN

-278 GIINRLLMVFIMPMF
+278 GVINRLLMVFIMPMF

-302 VGYNYGAKKMRR
+302 VGYNYGARKMRR

-319 KLASAVTTL
+319 KLASTVTTL

-334 IIMFFFARQLISI
+334 IIMFLFARQLISI
-347 FSDEIELIEP
+347 FTDETELIEP
-357 TISALRIVI
+357 AIFALRIVI
-366 LAIPTIGIQVIA
+366 LSIPTIGVQVIA

-387 AIPALF
+387 AVPALF

-403 IPLILVIPRF
+403 IPLILVVPRF
-413 LGINGIWISFPLAD
+413 LGIDGIWISFPLAD
-427 LIAFAISLVFYLR
+427 LISFAISLVFYLR
-440 ELKTFRSSE
+440 ELKIFRSSE
-449 LSAEVGTTDVA
+449 LDVKAGTTDVA

>member
-216 FTSGKSLLRISLASL
+216 FTSEKSLLRVSLASL
-231 IPEWTILKETV
+231 LPEWGILKETV

-252 VAGSVLAVVMN
+252 VAGSLLAVVLN

-278 GIINRLLMVFIMPMF
+278 GVINRLLMVFIMPMF

-347 FSDEIELIEP
+347 FTDEIELIEP

-440 ELKTFRSSE
+440 ELKIFRSSE
-449 LSAEVGTTDVA
+449 LSAEAGTTDVA

>member
-37 FVDTIYVGRGVG
+37 FVDTIFVGRGVG
-49 SMGIAGISISFPV
+49 SMGIAGISISLPV

-81 SRALG
+81 SRSLG
-86 EKNHEKARRAAGNV
+86 ERDHKKARRAAGNV
-100 MAFSIAFGL
+100 MVFSVAFGL
-109 AMTLLGYFFIDQLL
+109 VMTLLGQFFLDQLL

-134 YAREYLSIILL
+134 YAREYLGIILF
-145 GSAFFSFGMAMS
+145 GSVFFSFGMAMN
-157 HVIRAEGKPK
+157 HVVRAEGKPK

-177 VLNIILDPIFIFTLN
+177 VLNIILDPIFIFSLN
-192 MGIRGAALATVLSQA
+192 MGIWGAALATVLSQA
-207 ITSIYILFY
+207 ATSIYVLFY
-216 FTSGKSLLRISLASL
+216 FLSGRSLLRVSLRSL
-231 IPEWTILKETV
+231 IPEWRIMRETV

-252 VAGSVLAVVMN
+252 VAGSVLAVVLN

-278 GIINRLLMVFIMPMF
+278 GVINRLLMVFIMPMF

-302 VGYNYGAKKMRR
+302 VGYNYGAGKMRR

-319 KLASAVTTL
+319 KLASAVTTM
-328 IALFSA
+328 IALFSS
-334 IIMFFFARQLISI
+334 IVMFLFARQLISI
-347 FSDEIELIEP
+347 FTDETELIES
-357 TISALRIVI
+357 TIYALRIVI
-366 LAIPTIGIQVIA
+366 LATPTIGVQVIA

-387 AIPALF
+387 ALPALF

-440 ELKTFRSSE
+440 ELKIFRSGE
-449 LSAEVGTTDVA
+449 LNVEEE

>member
-11 EERIGRLL
+11 EQKIGRLL

-37 FVDTIYVGRGVG
+37 FVDTIFVGRGVG
-49 SMGIAGISISFPV
+49 SMGIAGISISLPV

-86 EKNHEKARRAAGNV
+86 EKNHEKAKRAAGNV

-109 AMTLLGYFFIDQLL
+109 AMTLLGYFFLDQLL

-134 YAREYLSIILL
+134 YAREYLGIILL
-145 GSAFFSFGMAMS
+145 GSVFFSFGMAMN
-157 HVIRAEGKPK
+157 HVVRAEGKPK

-177 VLNIILDPIFIFTLN
+177 VLNIILDPIFIFSLN
-192 MGIRGAALATVLSQA
+192 MGIWGAALATVLSQA
-207 ITSIYILFY
+207 ATSIYVLFY
-216 FTSGKSLLRISLASL
+216 FLSGKSLLRVSLRSL
-231 IPEWTILKETV
+231 IPEWKIMRETV

-252 VAGSVLAVVMN
+252 VAGSLLAVVLN

-278 GIINRLLMVFIMPMF
+278 GVINRLLMVFIMPMF

-302 VGYNYGAKKMRR
+302 VGYNYGARKMRR

-319 KLASAVTTL
+319 KLASTVTTL

-334 IIMFFFARQLISI
+334 IIMFLFARQLISI
-347 FSDEIELIEP
+347 FTDETELIEP
-357 TISALRIVI
+357 AIFALRIVI
-366 LAIPTIGIQVIA
+366 LSIPTIGVQVIA

-387 AIPALF
+387 AVPALF

-403 IPLILVIPRF
+403 IPLILVVPRF
-413 LGINGIWISFPLAD
+413 LGIDGIWISFPLAD
-427 LIAFAISLVFYLR
+427 LISFAISLVFYLR
-440 ELKTFRSSE
+440 ELKIFRSSE
-449 LSAEVGTTDVA
+449 LDVKAGTTDVA

>member
-440 ELKTFRSSE
+440 ELKMFRSSE
-449 LSAEVGTTDVA
+449 LSAEAGVTDVA